1 MSSQPQGI
9 DQFLET
15 IDIRVDAFGVC
26 EIGRHVSLRC
36 EPFDSVIVH
45 FVLSGEGFL
54 ECKHGCF
61 PLAEGTVALIPKGLS
76 KSISGVGPIEHST
89 KAEADCSYSEEL
101 VRFCPAP
108 GHADLVIG
116 CAELSSR
123 VAGELP
129 LFGEAKRPIIERS
142 QEPLLKSLFSTMFDE
157 LRNPRLGTAAFVSA
171 LMKQI
176 LIVILRSQPDNVS
189 SILLMSGRRLAGTVA
204 AILDQPEANHTV
216 ESLAAQAGMSR
227 SAFIQQF
234 TAAYDCSPKAFVQ
247 TARLSAAARML
258 KGSTLPVKSIAA
270 SVGYASRSH
279 FTRAFQAKFG
289 RDPSAFRR
297 SPTAEPPSIPND
309 APRGSDQV
317 AS

>member
-1 MSSQPQGI
+1 MPDPGARI
-9 DQFLET
+9 DEFLQAIE
-15 IDIRVDAFGVC
+15 IRVDAFGVC
-26 EIGRHVSLRC
+26 EIGRNVAMRC
-36 EPFDSVIVH
+36 DPFDSVIVH

-54 ECKHGCF
+54 ECKHGRF
-61 PLAEGTVALIPKGLS
+61 PLAEGTVALIPKGLP
-76 KSISGVGPIEHST
+76 KSLSGAGPIKHLT
-89 KAEADCSYSEEL
+89 DAQPDCSFSEEL

-108 GHADLVIG
+108 GEADLVIG
-116 CAELSSR
+116 CAELSGR
-123 VAGELP
+123 AAGELP
-129 LFGEAKRPIIERS
+129 LFDEAKRPIIEHS

-171 LMKQI
+171 LMKQV

-204 AILDQPEANHTV
+204 AILDRPEQNHTV
-216 ESLAAQAGMSR
+216 ESMAAQAGMSR

-258 KGSTLPVKSIAA
+258 KGSDLPVKCIAA

-297 SPTAEPPSIPND
+297 SPASASLSAPGSARSGSEGAPS
-309 APRGSDQV
+309 
-317 AS
+317 